1 MWLTSWRDQKQP
13 SLCCHFN
20 HTWSTP
26 LLAVC
31 LKLFFP
37 SMDIQQALLVLI
49 VQHTQC
55 PCRFI
60 LPGTWYVLS
69 RQKKLCSH
77 QLQDRRIY
85 TSQIHNKIPGTC
97 IHKYMHGILMREA
110 SGLFSWSMAAGLLAF
125 SSRQFCTLSVSD
137 HIIFPSWAS
146 AAGGVC
152 LPRSEAPYIYAAIGE
167 TGRRPKPTKQN
178 RSWVRNAVT
187 LYPGTFFN

>member
-55 PCRFI
+55 PCRFVI

-110 SGLFSWSMAAGLLAF
+110 SGLFSGAWRRGSWHFQVASFALCPFQITLFFLPERAQRAAYA
-125 SSRQFCTLSVSD
+125 SRGAKRL
-137 HIIFPSWAS
+137 I
-146 AAGGVC
+146 
-152 LPRSEAPYIYAAIGE
+152 YICCNWGN
-167 TGRRPKPTKQN
+167 RPKAEAN
-178 RSWVRNAVT
+178 
-187 LYPGTFFN
+187 